1 MAEVRGDS
9 RICIVDTTGTIK
21 TVILEED
28 FPRYKAKGW
37 KVVTSDWTKDRQ
49 VHKPVDAAL
58 EQSVRG
64 LASGERVSE

>member
-9 RICIVDTTGTIK
+9 YICVVDATETIK
-21 TVILEED
+21 TVILEQD

-37 KVVTSDWTKDRQ
+37 KVVTSDWTKDRK
-49 VHKPVDAAL
+49 VRKPVDAAL
-58 EQSVRG
+58 EQSIES